1 MSEPIMKKLG
11 SRQIKSAMSLTV
23 AAGSLGTVW
32 AMVCS
37 PQAIFNVFLR
47 NEMGASASTLGA
59 LVGLI
64 QLSGLFQLASIFI
77 YGYSSRKKPFFVAAH
92 LIHRLLT
99 LFIAAG
105 AFVAAA
111 GGDRSWG
118 IRAIMVAVPLSWVFM
133 NASAAGWWSWVADLF
148 PENIRGSYFLR
159 RSAIINVVNVIWF
172 FLASMFLDLFQGP
185 STLWVYGI
193 IFCIGA
199 ILGIVDIVLNIFVP
213 EPVNMER
220 VSFAPMDALEPLKNS
235 NFIRFSIAVGV
246 AIFSI
251 NLIAPFQAP
260 YLVDPL
266 RIGAPKTWLGIMF
279 VISQL
284 TWVFTAP
291 FWGTVMDKWGRKP
304 VVVVGCMFVLSWI
317 GYLFITP
324 RTYIYLLP
332 LMSIAGGLVA
342 PAFWEGVTQMMLSLA
357 PNRNRIAYVAWYMT
371 IVGVVSAGGSLAGG
385 FMLDSLAGLSFR
397 VGRLVFGDFHAVQLL
412 SIFMVMLSA
421 FILSRVREGRERP
434 LGFVLGRVANPGILK
449 TYAYLDYIASATD
462 PGRAEQALR
471 SIEAQTGDL
480 ALDEILARLGDPYP
494 EIREE
499 AARALGR
506 IGSPLAVQPLI
517 GHLEDRS
524 SSLRIAAVRALGRL
538 RDSRAI
544 EPLAGILGES
554 SSEDLL
560 EACLHALGAIGGDRA
575 TELVLEYYR
584 RAPSDRL
591 RAAAGI
597 AASRLGMFDGA
608 ADLFVRFTSTR
619 TRSVRRNFAIALGNL
634 LGEPG
639 EFYRYV
645 TGSESGIADRMSRL
659 FGRLEWKLKAV
670 VVKAG
675 RGSSKQDLKLVADDM
690 VRSIKEIR
698 DACETGEDEKALL
711 SMLALVRGLFKDI
724 FGSFAQ
730 GGEVRD
736 LAFRV
741 DPRLGA
747 FVWLVE
753 TSSGWLSDGA
763 GLAACL
769 DGSPDRE
776 EDAAD
781 VRSLLVLLMA
791 YFLDLA

>member
-1 MSEPIMKKLG
+1 MSEPIMKKLS
-11 SRQIKSAMSLTV
+11 SRQINRAMSLTV

-32 AMVCS
+32 AIVCS

-77 YGYSSRKKPFFVAAH
+77 YGYSPRKKPFFVAAH

-111 GGDRSWG
+111 GGDFSWG
-118 IRAIMVAVPLSWVFM
+118 IRAIMVAVPVSWVFM

-148 PENIRGSYFLR
+148 PENIRGSFFLR
-159 RSAIINVVNVIWF
+159 RSAIINVVNVVWF

-193 IFCIGA
+193 IFSIGA
-199 ILGIVDIVLNIFVP
+199 ILGIVDILLNIFVP
-213 EPVNMER
+213 EPVNIER
-220 VSFAPMDALEPLKNS
+220 VGFGPMDALEPLKNR
-235 NFIRFSIAVGV
+235 NFIRFSIAVGI

-251 NLIAPFQAP
+251 NFIAPFQAP

-342 PAFWEGVTQMMLSLA
+342 PAFWEGVNQMMLSLA

-371 IVGVVSAGGSLAGG
+371 LVGVVSAGGSLAGG
-385 FMLDSLAGLSFR
+385 FLLDSLAGLSFR
-397 VGRLVFGDFHAVQLL
+397 VGQLAFGDFHAVQLL
-412 SIFMVMLSA
+412 SILMVMLSA

-449 TYAYLDYIASATD
+449 TYAYLDYIAGAID
-462 PGRAEQALR
+462 PGKAEQALR

-480 ALDEILARLGDPYP
+480 ALDEILARLDDPYP

-506 IGSPLAVQPLI
+506 IGSPLAVDPLVQR
-517 GHLEDRS
+517 LEDRS

-538 RDSRAI
+538 RDARAI

-554 SSEDLL
+554 TSEDLL

-575 TELVLEYYR
+575 TDLVLAYYR
-584 RAPSDRL
+584 GATSERL

-597 AASRLGMFDGA
+597 AASHLGMFDGA
-608 ADLFVRFTSTR
+608 GNLFVRFTSTR
-619 TRSVRRNFAIALGNL
+619 NRSIRRNFAIALGNL

-645 TGSESGIADRMSRL
+645 TGSETGIADRISRL

-670 VVKAG
+670 VLRAG
-675 RGSSKQDLKLVADDM
+675 GAGNKQALKLAADET
-690 VRSIKEIR
+690 VQSIKGIH
-698 DACETGEDEKALL
+698 DAYESGEDEKALL
-711 SMLALVRGLFKDI
+711 GMMELVRRLFKDI
-724 FGSFAQ
+724 FGSFAE
-730 GGEVRD
+730 GGEVRE

-747 FVWLVE
+747 FAWLVE
-753 TSSGWLSDGA
+753 TSAEWLSEESGPE
-763 GLAACL
+763 ACL
-769 DGSPDRE
+769 DRVECSV
-776 EDAAD
+776 EDASD
-781 VRSLLVLLMA
+781 VQRLLILLMA

>member
-1 MSEPIMKKLG
+1 MSEPITKKIS
-11 SRQIKSAMSLTV
+11 SRQMTRAMRLTV
-23 AAGSLGTVW
+23 TAGGMATVW
-32 AMVCS
+32 AIVCS

-47 NEMGASASTLGA
+47 NELGASASTLGA

-99 LFIAAG
+99 LAIAAG

-111 GGDRSWG
+111 RGDRSWG

-148 PENIRGSYFLR
+148 PENIRGSFFLK
-159 RSAIINVVNVIWF
+159 RSAIINVINVVWF
-172 FLASMFLDLFQGP
+172 FLASMFLDLFHG
-185 STLWVYGI
+185 SAALWVYGI
-193 IFCIGA
+193 IFSIGA
-199 ILGIVDIVLNIFVP
+199 VSGIVDILLNLFIP
-213 EPVNMER
+213 EPVHVER
-220 VSFAPMDALEPLKNS
+220 GSFAPMDALEPLKNS
-235 NFIRFSIAVGV
+235 NFIRFSIAVGI

-260 YLVDPL
+260 YLVDPS

-304 VVVVGCMFVLSWI
+304 VVVVGCMFVFSWI

-324 RTYIYLLP
+324 RTFIYLLP

-342 PAFWEGVTQMMLSLA
+342 PAFWEGVNQMMLSLA

-371 IVGVVSAGGSLAGG
+371 IVGVVSAGGSLSGG
-385 FMLDSLAGLSFR
+385 FLLDSLAGLSFR
-397 VGRLVFGDFHAVQLL
+397 VGRLAFGDFHAVQLL
-412 SIFMVMLSA
+412 SIFMVLLSA
-421 FILSRVREGRERP
+421 IILSRVREGRERP

-449 TYAYLDYIASATD
+449 TYAYLDYIASAID

-480 ALDEILARLGDPYP
+480 ALDEILARLDDPYP

-506 IGSPLAVQPLI
+506 IGSPLAVEPLI
-517 GHLEDRS
+517 ERLEDRS

-538 RDSRAI
+538 RDSRAL
-544 EPLAGILGES
+544 EPLAGILSES
-554 SSEDLL
+554 TSEDLL
-560 EACLHALGAIGGDRA
+560 EACLHALGSIGGDRA
-575 TELVLEYYR
+575 TALVLDYYKD
-584 RAPSDRL
+584 ASSDRL

-608 ADLFVRFTSTR
+608 QDIFVRFVSTR
-619 TRSVRRNFAIALGNL
+619 NRSVRRNFAIALGNL
-634 LGEPG
+634 LGTPG
-639 EFYRYV
+639 DFYRYV
-645 TGSESGIADRMSRL
+645 TGSETGIADRVSRL
-659 FGRLEWKLKAV
+659 FGRLEWKLKAIV
-670 VVKAG
+670 VRAG
-675 RGSSKQDLKLVADDM
+675 GADNKQALKLAADDM
-690 VRSIKEIR
+690 VRSIKDVR
-698 DACETGEDEKALL
+698 DACEAGEDEKALL
-711 SMLALVRGLFKDI
+711 GMMELARRLFRDI
-724 FGSFAQ
+724 FGNFAQ

-747 FVWLVE
+747 FAWLVE
-753 TSSGWLSDGA
+753 TSSGWLSGDA
-763 GLAACL
+763 GLDTCL
-769 DGSPDRE
+769 DGSLASE
-776 EDAAD
+776 EDTAD

-791 YFLDLA
+791 YFLDMA